1 MKITLK
7 KIKELYLTTKNTMMT
22 KSWIKQDILIS
33 IDNVIFTIIN
43 DKLQVLLVSRPIEP
57 FKWSRTLPWGFVGD
71 NETLENAAYKKLEE
85 KTSVKDIY
93 LEQLYTFSDVKRDP
107 RWRIIS
113 TAYMSLVSR
122 ESLTLKNSTNW
133 RESKF
138 FSVTSLPKLWFDHKQ
153 IIEYAIK
160 RLKWKLEYTNIAQ
173 YILPEKFTFTQLQN
187 VYEIVLNQKFDV
199 RNFRKKINSLWIIEE
214 TWEKEIGN
222 QYRPARLFK
231 FTNKD
236 IEIIDVL

>member
-1 MKITLK
+1 MKK
-7 KIKELYLTTKNTMMT
+7 NWKEQN
-22 KSWIKQDILIS
+22 ILIS

-43 DKLQVLLVSRPIEP
+43 DKLQILLVSRPIDP
-57 FKWSRTLPWGFVGD
+57 FKWLRSLPWGFVAD
-71 NETLENAAYKKLEE
+71 NETLEETAYKKLEE

-107 RWRIIS
+107 RGRIIS

-122 ESLTLKNSTNW
+122 ENLTLKNSTKW

-138 FSVTSLPKLWFDHKQ
+138 FPVTALPKLGFDHKQ

-214 TWEKEIGN
+214 TWEKEIWN

-231 FTNKD
+231 FTNKNM
-236 IEIIDVL
+236 EIVNII

>member
-1 MKITLK
+1 MK
-7 KIKELYLTTKNTMMT
+7 KN
-22 KSWIKQDILIS
+22 WVEQNILIS
-33 IDNVIFTIIN
+33 VDNVIFTIIN
-43 DKLQVLLVSRPIEP
+43 DKLQVLLVSRPMDP
-57 FKWSRTLPWGFVGD
+57 FKWLRALPWGLVWD
-71 NETLENAAYKKLEE
+71 NETLEETAYKKLEE

-93 LEQLYTFSDVKRDP
+93 LEQLYTFSDIKRDP
-107 RWRIIS
+107 RWRTIS
-113 TAYMSLVSR
+113 TAYMSLISR
-122 ESLTLKNSTNW
+122 ENLALKKTSNW

-138 FSVTSLPKLWFDHKQ
+138 FWTTSLPKLWFDHKK
-153 IIEYAIK
+153 IIEYAVK

-214 TWEKEIGN
+214 TWEKEIWN

-231 FTNKD
+231 FTNRN
-236 IEIIDVL
+236 IEIIDII

>member
-1 MKITLK
+1 MK
-7 KIKELYLTTKNTMMT
+7 KN
-22 KSWIKQDILIS
+22 WIKQNILIS

-43 DKLQVLLVSRPIEP
+43 DKLQILLVSRPIDP
-57 FKWSRTLPWGFVGD
+57 FKWLRSLPWGFVAD
-71 NETLENAAYKKLEE
+71 NETLEKTAYKKLEE

-107 RWRIIS
+107 RGRIIS

-122 ESLTLKNSTNW
+122 ENLTLKNSTKW

-138 FSVTSLPKLWFDHKQ
+138 FPVTALPKLWFDHKE

-160 RLKWKLEYTNIAQ
+160 RLKRKLEYTNIAQ

-187 VYEIVLNQKFDV
+187 VYQIVLNQKFDV

-214 TWEKEIGN
+214 TWEKEIWN

-231 FTNKD
+231 FTNKNM
-236 IEIIDVL
+236 EIVNII